1 MKFVRPLAGILL
13 ATLLCVPAFADEVEL
28 LPPGGGLDPT
38 KTQPVDDPPR
48 TQPRPSSR
56 SSSSSSSSDYTEEQP
71 GLQARHF
78 GLQIAL
84 SCAVADQPNSIVVVN
99 TSNEDLP
106 PGTRIKWQLK
116 GEGQVGFFAL
126 LGTLKGG
133 KQLVADNVLQSEVA
147 QSAKCVARV
156 L

>member
-1 MKFVRPLAGILL
+1 MNVIRPLAGLLL

-38 KTQPVDDPPR
+38 KTEPVDDAPKTP
-48 TQPRPSSR
+48 TKSSSR
-56 SSSSSSSSDYTEEQP
+56 SSSSSSDYTEEP

-78 GLQIAL
+78 GLQVAL
-84 SCAVADQPNSIVVVN
+84 SCSVANRPNSLEVVN

-116 GEGQVGFFAL
+116 SEGQFGFFAL
-126 LGTLKGG
+126 LGTLEGG
-133 KQLVADNVLQSEVA
+133 KTLVADNVLSSTPA
-147 QSAKCVARV
+147 QSAPCVARV